1 MKRARRDFVELLLEQ
16 VDEFINRA
24 LLRTKTKRSQ
34 SSSVVNNSMQQQQHQ
49 QQHGGTTTVVGPP
62 RTSAP
67 SLPGLNERDWRELHE
82 KLQEDAR
89 YRQLNRLHQ
98 SRDNLISQYISFVN
112 HPLRQHCPA
121 YPRCMDALVEQLLAN
136 HLHK

>member
-16 VDEFINRA
+16 VDEFVNRA
-24 LLRTKTKRSQ
+24 LLRSKTKRAQQ
-34 SSSVVNNSMQQQQHQ
+34 SSTAGQQPQ
-49 QQHGGTTTVVGPP
+49 QQHGGGGGGTTPAVGPP

-98 SRDNLISQYISFVN
+98 LRDNLISQYISFVN

-136 HLHK
+136 HLHR